1 MTILR
6 RRVTVGVDDGA
17 HARPVAELARLAQAH
32 GSPVLLST
40 RSGDRADLTSVL
52 AVMDLGIAAG
62 DEVTF
67 EVADSPAATA
77 LLDALEAVLDP
88 V

>member
-1 MTILR
+1 MSTLR
-6 RRVTVGVDDGA
+6 RRVRVGVGDGA

-32 GSPVLLST
+32 GSTVLLTTETGESAEL
-40 RSGDRADLTSVL
+40 SSVL

-67 EVADSPAATA
+67 EVADAPGAPA
-77 LLDALEAVLDP
+77 LLDALSAVLNP
-88 V
+88 R

>member
-1 MTILR
+1 MTTLR
-6 RRVTVGVDDGA
+6 RRVRVGVGDGA

-40 RSGDRADLTSVL
+40 DAGETAELSSVL
-52 AVMDLGIAAG
+52 AVMDLAIRAG

-67 EVADSPAATA
+67 EVADSPEAPA
-77 LLDALEAVLDP
+77 LLDAIAAVLRAP
-88 V
+88 